1 MTSSRSTEVEPLLG
15 PSSTPSHYLSEDD
28 NAPRRRNRSSSNS
41 NRRSLNDALGPADLA
56 QRGEGGYRF
65 IVKLLA
71 TICSFTLLGIII
83 STPGVVLPHLEEH
96 YHLNDIHASLIF
108 LVAPVGYLLGARLNE
123 PIHHRLGQRG
133 IALLAPVCQI
143 VFTGIVSIFHNPHR
157 AGFPLFLV
165 ATVVG
170 NVGSGLLDGSWCA
183 WAGGLGGKR
192 TNTVQGLLHGS
203 FSVGAGLGPF
213 LAGTMFSVWKWPWWT
228 WYHFLLIAVVLQGLV
243 LYVAFHSE
251 DGRRYEDDLK
261 WRMLERGDEPITATA
276 ATASSDGC
284 ATAEEEVKGL
294 LHYRA
299 TWICAAYFLAYVGT
313 EAAISGWIVTFMQRV
328 RHASPYLASLSS
340 TGFWLGMAAGRL
352 ALGPVTDRFHVRSA
366 TTAYLLIAIT
376 LQAGLAGVGVGAG
389 GVAAAAAI
397 LSTVLITAIGFFLG
411 PLFPSGIVVLA
422 RALPRH
428 LHVGA
433 VSFVASVGQLGAALL
448 PFLLGSLSQWLGI
461 RVFQGFILA
470 MLVGTLLIWCSF
482 PPLPPPLPITTR
494 RWRRR
499 SSSSSNE
506 AEVVEAEDGVLIIKA
521 RQEIESGNET
531 IGRGIPTGA
540 VTGTAHS

>member
-1 MTSSRSTEVEPLLG
+1 MASSGSAEIEPLLG
-15 PSSTPSHYLSEDD
+15 ATTPSQGVEDHD
-28 NAPRRRNRSSSNS
+28 PRS
-41 NRRSLNDALGPADLA
+41 A
-56 QRGEGGYRF
+56 RGVEAEGYRF

-71 TICSFTLLGIII
+71 TLCSFVLLGFII

-96 YHLNDIHASLIF
+96 YHLDDIHASLIF
-108 LVAPVGYLLGARLNE
+108 LVAPVGYLLGARLNV
-123 PIHHRLGQRG
+123 PIHRYMGQRG
-133 IALLAPVCQI
+133 IALIAPICQVI
-143 VFTGIVSIFHNPHR
+143 FTGLISTFHDPQK
-157 AGFPLFLV
+157 AGFPVFLV

-213 LAGTMFSVWKWPWWT
+213 LAGTMFSVWKRPWWI
-228 WYHFLLIAVVLQGLV
+228 WYNFLLVASVLQGLI
-243 LYVAFHSE
+243 LYFAFRSE
-251 DGRRYEDDLK
+251 DGSRYRHDMKKLEGEDGLDRDLG
-261 WRMLERGDEPITATA
+261 RAT
-276 ATASSDGC
+276 
-284 ATAEEEVKGL
+284 EVKRGI
-294 LHYRA
+294 LHYSA

-352 ALGPVTDRFHVRSA
+352 ALGPVTDRFRVRSA
-366 TTAYLLIAIT
+366 TRSYLIIAIL
-376 LQAGLAGVGVGAG
+376 LQAGLAAVDM
-389 GVAAAAAI
+389 AAV
-397 LSTVLITAIGFFLG
+397 STALVTAIGFFLG

-422 RALPRH
+422 QALPRE

-433 VSFVASVGQLGAALL
+433 VSFVASVGQLGAAML
-448 PFLLGSLSQWLGI
+448 PFILGSLSQWLGI
-461 RVFQGFILA
+461 KVFQAFILA

-482 PPLPPPLPITTR
+482 P
-494 RWRRR
+494 
-499 SSSSSNE
+499 SDE
-506 AEVVEAEDGVLIIKA
+506 AAVDRCDVSQA

-531 IGRGIPTGA
+531 IVRGTHIVDAPATA
-540 VTGTAHS
+540 AGTANVET

>member
-1 MTSSRSTEVEPLLG
+1 MAAASTNLTQRHLTWRLNTILINLTLSSFQNPPRRRTTLPSHANAMASSISPEVEPLLRATT
-15 PSSTPSHYLSEDD
+15 TPSRDGDD
-28 NAPRRRNRSSSNS
+28 PRSTDR
-41 NRRSLNDALGPADLA
+41 LDA
-56 QRGEGGYRF
+56 GGYGF
-65 IVKLLA
+65 VVKLLA
-71 TICSFTLLGIII
+71 TTCSFVLLGFII

-96 YHLNDIHASLIF
+96 YQLNDIHASLIF
-108 LVAPVGYLLGARLNE
+108 LVAPVGYLLGARLNV
-123 PIHHRLGQRG
+123 PIHRRLGQRG
-133 IALLAPVCQI
+133 IALLAPICQI
-143 VFTGIVSIFHNPHR
+143 IFTGIISTFHNLQK

-228 WYHFLLIAVVLQGLV
+228 WYHFLLIAAVFQGLV
-243 LYVAFHSE
+243 LFLAFRSE
-251 DGRRYEDDLK
+251 DKSRYHDDLK
-261 WRMLERGDEPITATA
+261 KLEQDDPIDESGRAMEVRGI
-276 ATASSDGC
+276 
-284 ATAEEEVKGL
+284 

-352 ALGPVTDRFHVRSA
+352 ALGPVTDRFRVRSA
-366 TTAYLLIAIT
+366 TTSYLMIAIL
-376 LQAGLAGVGVGAG
+376 LQAGLAAVH
-389 GVAAAAAI
+389 VAAV
-397 LSTVLITAIGFFLG
+397 STALITAIGLFLG

-422 RALPRH
+422 RALPRN

-448 PFLLGSLSQWLGI
+448 PFVLGSLSQWLGI

-482 PPLPPPLPITTR
+482 P
-494 RWRRR
+494 
-499 SSSSSNE
+499 SNE
-506 AEVVEAEDGVLIIKA
+506 ADGVPQV
-521 RQEIESGNET
+521 RQEIDSGNET
-531 IGRGIPTGA
+531 TVRDSPVGA
-540 VTGTAHS
+540 AIGTAQF

>member
-1 MTSSRSTEVEPLLG
+1 MASSNSTEVEPLLEAT
-15 PSSTPSHYLSEDD
+15 TPS
-28 NAPRRRNRSSSNS
+28 RSHNE
-41 NRRSLNDALGPADLA
+41 NDRIVEID
-56 QRGEGGYRF
+56 GYRF

-71 TICSFTLLGIII
+71 TLCSFVLLGFII

-108 LVAPVGYLLGARLNE
+108 LVAPVGYLLGARLNV
-123 PIHHRLGQRG
+123 PIHRYMGQRG
-133 IALLAPVCQI
+133 IALIAPICQV
-143 VFTGIVSIFHNPHR
+143 VFTGLVSAFHDPQR
-157 AGFPLFLV
+157 AGFPVFLV

-213 LAGTMFSVWKWPWWT
+213 LAGTMFSVWEWPWWT
-228 WYHFLLIAVVLQGLV
+228 WYNFLLVAVVLQGLV
-243 LYVAFHSE
+243 LYLAFRSE
-251 DGRRYEDDLK
+251 DRSRYRQDLK
-261 WRMLERGDEPITATA
+261 KLDGDGLNRGEADRAT
-276 ATASSDGC
+276 DMRRGI
-284 ATAEEEVKGL
+284 
-294 LHYRA
+294 LHYSA

-313 EAAISGWIVTFMQRV
+313 EAAISGWIVTFMQRA

-340 TGFWLGMAAGRL
+340 TGFWLGMATGRL
-352 ALGPVTDRFHVRSA
+352 ALGPVTDRFRVRSA
-366 TTAYLLIAIT
+366 TRSYLIIAIL
-376 LQAGLAGVGVGAG
+376 LQAGLAAVDM
-389 GVAAAAAI
+389 AAV
-397 LSTVLITAIGFFLG
+397 STALITAIGFFLG

-422 RALPRH
+422 RALPRE

-433 VSFVASVGQLGAALL
+433 VSFVASVGQLGAAIL

-482 PPLPPPLPITTR
+482 P
-494 RWRRR
+494 
-499 SSSSSNE
+499 SSSNE
-506 AEVVEAEDGVLIIKA
+506 ADRCDVSQA
-521 RQEIESGNET
+521 RQEIDSGNET
-531 IGRGIPTGA
+531 IVRGIPA
-540 VTGTAHS
+540 DAATGTANVQT